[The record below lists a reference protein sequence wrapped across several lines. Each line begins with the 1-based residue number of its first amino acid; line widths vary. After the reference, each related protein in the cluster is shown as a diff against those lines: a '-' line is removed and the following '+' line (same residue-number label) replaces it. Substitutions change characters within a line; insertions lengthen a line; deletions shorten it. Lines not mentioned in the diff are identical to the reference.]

1 MYVPSFITD
10 EDGVQYPVK
19 SVGLKAFS
27 GNSNLV
33 RIYFGEGIEELREQ
47 ACYHCSNLE
56 SVSFPSTLRY
66 FYNAFQECGKITKL
80 EFPANLEYIGSSWLY
95 SIVGLTG
102 VIDIPAKVTEIN
114 ITTITSEHVT
124 GFNVAAANPN
134 YKSVDGCLFTKDG
147 TTLCLAPT
155 SADWKTEYTTPDG
168 VTTLWTSA
176 FSNNHS
182 LVTLTLS
189 EGVVSALDS
198 IGTCTQLI
206 QLNLPSTLTTNPFQH
221 YANLYS
227 LSAITVS
234 ENSQTFVAVDG
245 VLFTKD
251 LNTLVK
257 YPPRKE
263 AAYIVPSTT
272 KILGNGAFAL
282 GRVQSLT
289 LNEGLLAIYSDALR
303 AVIKVP
309 ATSTLNVL
317 RIPNTVNSIANSGL
331 FEAFWSGF
339 EVDSS
344 HPYYSTDGSVLYN
357 KDKTA
362 ALVYTCDTSAPHD
375 REVTLPSTVEEVG
388 VGLAYNNNPLVKL
401 DLSQTKITVLPKF
414 TWFSNTNDGV
424 ERTLLLPSTLTRINY
439 NSIRIVSA
447 KTLTIPASVTI
458 IESGAI
464 GLDNAEEIIF
474 EDPGQIGSDGV
485 KLFNL
490 TTFNSIFWVIS
501 PQCVVKGYKG
511 TGGTLSPAEQI
522 AKQYTLMFE
531 PLD

>member
-1 MYVPSFITD
+1 MCVPSFITD

-66 FYNAFQECGKITKL
+66 LYNVFQECGKITKL

-95 SIVGLTG
+95 AMVGLTG

-114 ITTITSEHVT
+114 ITTISSEHVT

-189 EGVVSALDS
+189 EGVVSALNA

-206 QLNLPSTLTTNPFQH
+206 HLNLPSTLTTNPFQH
-221 YANLYS
+221 YTNMYS

-257 YPPRKE
+257 YPPKKE

-272 KILGNGAFAL
+272 KILGDGAFAL

-289 LNEGLLAIYSDALR
+289 LNEGLLAIYSNALR
-303 AVIKVP
+303 SVIKVP

-317 RIPNTVNSIANSGL
+317 RIPNTVNSIANNGL

-344 HPYYSTDGSVLYN
+344 HPYYSTDGFVLYN

-401 DLSQTKITVLPKF
+401 DLSQTKITVLPQY
-414 TWFSNTNDGV
+414 TWFSTANDGN
-424 ERTLLLPSTLTRINY
+424 ERTLLLPNTLTRINY

-447 KTLTIPASVTI
+447 RTLTIPAGVTT
-458 IESGAI
+458 IESAAI
-464 GLDNAEEIIF
+464 GLDNAEEIVF
-474 EDPGQIGSDGV
+474 EDPGQAGSDGV
-485 KLFNL
+485 KVFNL
-490 TTFNSIFWVIS
+490 TTFNSIFWTIS
-501 PQCVVKGYKG
+501 PRCVVRGYKG
-511 TGGTLSPAEQI
+511 SEDNLSPAEQI
-522 AKQYTLMFE
+522 AKQYTLLFE
-531 PLD
+531 PLG